1 MLERFKSVE
10 IQFVFDEMIKNLK
23 ELRTDV
29 YGNYVVSH
37 VLEFGENSDR
47 ARIADEIIDDIVE
60 LSMHK
65 YGSNVV
71 EKCLQHL
78 SADLKSQIVDRLV
91 SVPIAHQQIT
101 LIDMLQSKYANFVVQ
116 KAFQMATDDRR
127 GILLSKIDQLLK
139 SGKINPK
146 KAPVKHV
153 FNFLETKFKIQF
165 DVGAIEAETKPP

>member
-1 MLERFKSVE
+1 MY
-10 IQFVFDEMIKNLK
+10 DEMIKNLK

-47 ARIADEIIDDIVE
+47 IRISDEIIDDIVE

-78 SADLKSQIVDRLV
+78 SADRKSQIVDRLV
-91 SVPIAHQQIT
+91 SVPI
-101 LIDMLQSKYANFVVQ
+101 
-116 KAFQMATDDRR
+116 
-127 GILLSKIDQLLK
+127 
-139 SGKINPK
+139 
-146 KAPVKHV
+146 
-153 FNFLETKFKIQF
+153 
-165 DVGAIEAETKPP
+165 